1 MIRPDDAQYLRE
13 LQRLDRLLQFS
24 WLCMAPDPATGEC
37 PANGRPHPG
46 HPHKHARA
54 EQLAPDGDWWAWFLM
69 AGRGA
74 GKTRSGGE
82 FVKKRMLAEPNTR
95 VAIIERDRQTGREV
109 TIEGESGLM
118 GSFDG
123 EGCIPWDRID
133 TWNKSDAVLTL
144 TNGSQAK
151 IFGTDTRADAE
162 KLRGYQCHIAWFE
175 ELGTQRYGQVAW
187 DMLEFALRLGTDPRI
202 VVTST
207 PRPIPLIKKLV
218 KDPDVVI
225 TRASTY
231 SNADNLPERQ
241 LRRLK
246 TKHENT
252 TLGRQE
258 LMGELLEEAAG
269 ALWNYSLIH
278 HCVDAPALVRIVI
291 GVDPAGTAK
300 PTSDKTGIVA
310 VGMDKDGYLYVLAD
324 KSDRY
329 SPEEWRQVV
338 KKLYDD
344 LQADVVVGEV
354 NFGADLVASNL
365 RSFPREE
372 RPHFKP
378 VRASRGKL
386 QRFEPVVGLY
396 EQGRVWHVGT
406 HADMETQMVEWVP
419 PGRFDQDGE
428 PVPESD
434 FSPDNTDAMAWAVT
448 EIALTPQAVRG
459 GMRSPEV

>member
-1 MIRPDDAQYLRE
+1 LNIKDKESYLAD
-13 LQRLDRLLQFS
+13 LQRYERLLKFA
-24 WLCMAPDPATGEC
+24 WVCYAPGPDGSC
-37 PANGRPHPG
+37 PTNGRPHRG
-46 HPHKHARA
+46 HPHPHARA
-54 EQLAPDGDWWAWFLM
+54 EQLPPEGDWWAWFLM

-74 GKTRSGGE
+74 GKTRTGGE
-82 FVKKRMLAEPNTR
+82 YVKQRMLNEPFTR

-118 GSFDG
+118 GSYDG
-123 EGCIPWDRID
+123 EGCIPWDRIEQ
-133 TWNKSDAVLTL
+133 WNKSDAVLTL
-144 TNGSQAK
+144 KNGSQAK
-151 IFGTDTRADAE
+151 VFGTDTRADAE
-162 KLRGYQCHIAWFE
+162 KLRGYQCHVAWFE

-187 DMLEFALRLGTDPRI
+187 DMLEFALRLGKDPRI

-218 KDPDVVI
+218 KDPDVVV

-231 SNADNLPERQ
+231 SNAENLPERQ

-258 LMGELLEEAAG
+258 LLGELLEEAAG
-269 ALWNYSLIH
+269 ALWTYDIIH
-278 HCVDAPALVRIVI
+278 HCVAAPPLVRIVI

-324 KSDRY
+324 KTGRY
-329 SPEEWRQVV
+329 SPEEWRQIV

-344 LQADVVVGEV
+344 LKADVVVGEKT
-354 NFGADLVASNL
+354 FGGDLVAANI
-365 RSFPREE
+365 RTFPRDE
-372 RPHFKP
+372 RPFFKP
-378 VRASRGKL
+378 VNASRGKL

-396 EQGRVWHVGT
+396 EQGRVFHVGT
-406 HADMETQMVEWVP
+406 HADMETQQVEWVP

-428 PVPESD
+428 PVPPSE
-434 FSPDNTDAMAWAVT
+434 FSPDNVDAMAWAVT
-448 EIALTPQAVRG
+448 ELVLTPQAQRG
-459 GMRSPEV
+459 GMRSPKE

>member
-1 MIRPDDAQYLRE
+1 MAAFDKQGYLLE

-24 WLCMAPDPATGEC
+24 WVCAAPGPDGLCPTDGK
-37 PANGRPHPG
+37 PHQG

-54 EQLAPDGDWWAWFLM
+54 EQLPPDGDWWAWFLM

-82 FVKKRMLAEPNTR
+82 YVKRRMLAVPNTR

-118 GSFDG
+118 GSYDG
-123 EGCIPWDRID
+123 EGSIPWDRIER
-133 TWNKSDAVLTL
+133 WNKSDAVLL
-144 TNGSQAK
+144 LKNGSQAK

-162 KLRGYQCHIAWFE
+162 KLRGYQCHVAWFE

-187 DMLEFALRLGTDPRI
+187 DMLEFALRLGNDPRI

-218 KDPDVVI
+218 KDPEVVI
-225 TRASTY
+225 SRASTY

-258 LMGELLEEAAG
+258 LLGELLEEAVG
-269 ALWNYSLIH
+269 ALWNHNIIH
-278 HCVDAPALVRIVI
+278 HCMDTPPLVRIVI

-300 PTSDKTGIVA
+300 PTSDETGICV
-310 VGMDKDGYLYVLAD
+310 VGMDKDGYLYVVRDATG
-324 KSDRY
+324 RY
-329 SPEEWRQVV
+329 SPEQWRMKV
-338 KKLYDD
+338 KSLYDEYSAD
-344 LQADVVVGEV
+344 LVVAEK
-354 NFGADLVASNL
+354 NFGADLVLSNL
-365 RSFPREE
+365 RSIPREE
-372 RPHFKP
+372 RPNFKA
-378 VRASRGKL
+378 VTASRGKL

-396 EQGRVWHVGT
+396 EQGRVFHVGT
-406 HADMETQMVEWVP
+406 HAELETQQVEWVP
-419 PGRFDQDGE
+419 PGRFDSDGE
-428 PVPESD
+428 PVPESE
-434 FSPDNTDAMAWAVT
+434 FSPDRVDAMAWAVT
-448 EIALTPQAVRG
+448 ELALTPHAKRG
-459 GMRSPEV
+459 GMRSPSE